1 VITFSLSKALHAG
14 DGPMHFHV
22 EEQIP
27 EGAFV
32 ALTGPSGAGK
42 TTLLRMLAG
51 LTEPD
56 GGMIRVGEE
65 AWYDGARK
73 LSLAT
78 RRRGLGFVFQDAAL
92 FPHMSVRENLAY
104 AAGRDHAGDVDA
116 LLAMAGLSA
125 LTGRAPATLSGGQ
138 RQRVALAR
146 ALVRKPRLLLLDEPL
161 SALDSDARRALQD
174 LLAAYHAQHRMTV
187 LMVSHD
193 VREIV
198 RLAGSILVMEAGR
211 VASRPTPA
219 EFPASV
225 GGTFQCEGTILSIV
239 PGEGAQLVVTLQVGD
254 TSLRLEATPA
264 ATAGLK
270 AGERV
275 RATCAA
281 LDPIFRKL

>member
-1 VITFSLSKALHAG
+1 
-14 DGPMHFHV
+14 
-22 EEQIP
+22 
-27 EGAFV
+27 
-32 ALTGPSGAGK
+32 
-42 TTLLRMLAG
+42 
-51 LTEPD
+51 
-56 GGMIRVGEE
+56 
-65 AWYDGARK
+65 
-73 LSLAT
+73 
-78 RRRGLGFVFQDAAL
+78 
-92 FPHMSVRENLAY
+92 
-104 AAGRDHAGDVDA
+104 
-116 LLAMAGLSA
+116 
-125 LTGRAPATLSGGQ
+125 
-138 RQRVALAR
+138 
-146 ALVRKPRLLLLDEPL
+146 LDEPL

-225 GGTFQCEGTILSIV
+225 GGTFQCEGTILSIG

-254 TSLRLEATPA
+254 ASLRLEATPA